1 MVWDRKT
8 NQAIEAYQNATPG
21 EHQALEQGDEKWDKI
36 GDKRGDCKEQQAAE
50 STDQQKAGEEE
61 LQVVVDEQIK
71 APDELQCEIIP
82 AHPRPV
88 CDIFSLS
95 NHVTRHC
102 RRFICEICGLNTH
115 MTYDCKNYM
124 RWNLGPKLCAAQV
137 KGQSFFY
144 IPELV
149 DPRVAREK
157 DSTTIISV
165 ISG

>member
-8 NQAIEAYQNATPG
+8 NQAIEAYQNATPE

-61 LQVVVDEQIK
+61 LQVAVDEQIK

-88 CDIFSLS
+88 CEIFGLS